1 MNRKLLFSTAAAG
14 LMAAGLAAGPASADV
29 TVTATIDK
37 TKTVDV
43 LEYIFKFKYVYID
56 VVAGFTLEGAAE
68 AEAITNIINAYNSVD
83 GQDVDLTDLR
93 TDYLLQGHARIGD
106 SVSGGSGVAGINQST
121 GNMANQGNI
130 VSVAAIANEPGA
142 FVDAQAETD
151 QKNFNNTVV
160 DRGGV
165 TLPPNPRPDPSD
177 PNAVAAFDPRR
188 TAYILNSINANAGI
202 VDLNQDAGNMN
213 NQTNAD
219 AIAIAFGGT
228 LALSEA
234 ALGQVNTGNT
244 INEVETVKIGRIEDS
259 INNNTGIVK
268 VNQATGNMNN
278 QANNVAFAALTTT
291 AAIGTPFGLSP

>member
-1 MNRKLLFSTAAAG
+1 LLFSTAAAG
-14 LMAAGLAAGPASADV
+14 ILAAGLAAGPASADV

-43 LEYIFKFKYVYID
+43 LEYIFKVKYVYID
-56 VVAGFTLEGAAE
+56 VLAEFTLEGAAE
-68 AEAITNIINAYNSVD
+68 AEAITNIINAYNTVD
-83 GQDVDLTDLR
+83 GQDVDLTDDR
-93 TDYLLQGHARIGD
+93 IDYLLQGHARIGD
-106 SVSGGSGVAGINQST
+106 SVSGGSGVAGINQSV
-121 GNMANQGNI
+121 GNMANQGNV
-130 VSVAAIANEPGA
+130 VSVAAIANDPFA

-160 DRGGV
+160 DQGGV
-165 TLPPNPRPDPSD
+165 TLPPNPRPDPAD
-177 PNAVAAFDPRR
+177 PNAVAAFDPRK
-188 TAYILNSINANAGI
+188 TAYILNSINTNAGI

-219 AIAIAFGGT
+219 AIAIAFGGV

-234 ALGQVNTGNT
+234 ALGQENTGNT
-244 INEVETVKIGRIEDS
+244 INEIETVKIGRIQDS

-291 AAIGTPFGLSP
+291 AAIGTPFGLTP